1 MKLLGF
7 ALLTVLLASCGGS
20 KAIQKQDMG
29 SDMEKVVEPSW
40 FRMETEDSEN
50 FFVYG
55 EGESRDKNTSYDEAK
70 ANASGEMAQILEQNI
85 DNMLTNM
92 RDRAGTG
99 DNEQILK
106 TTSNV
111 FRSTTSKVVSGLQV
125 VKSEAYKRK
134 SDGKYVYYVMMKLP
148 KKPVRDRF
156 KQSLRNEEALYS
168 QFREKQLLEQ
178 MEAQIDKMDNK
189 KN

>member
-1 MKLLGF
+1 MKLIGF
-7 ALLTVLLASCGGS
+7 ALLTVFLASCGGS
-20 KAIQKQDMG
+20 TAMKQQDMG

-40 FRMETEDSEN
+40 FRTETEDVDN

-111 FRSTTSKVVSGLQV
+111 FRSTTSKVVTGLQV

-148 KKPVRDRF
+148 KKPIKDNYTQAL
-156 KQSLRNEEALYS
+156 KNEEALYS
-168 QFREKQLLEQ
+168 QFREKQLLQQ
-178 MEAQIDKMDNK
+178 MENEIDKLGKK